1 MFRQK
6 ITSYDLR
13 LDQSCIFVPET
24 RNSPTTP
31 SITGSFHVSFP
42 PGVRIKSI
50 KVKLKGMLH
59 VPRDGFMIAE
69 DRLQGTYEQKQVL
82 ASSKTLGSFPM
93 PAGQYEFPFD
103 IPLAG
108 KFLETVTGVKHNY
121 HSYTVEATVAFR
133 YRRNVVVSKP
143 VRIYHLS
150 ELETNYLTSDFSPTV
165 GGTLRQKLQ
174 YSISMPSHYIPFGS
188 RFPVDCQFTALSKDV
203 RLVAVTVKIAEK
215 HFIRLDA
222 TAAQSARD
230 NIYSITSL
238 KNHTVFSERFDIAAG
253 ARDADENAPCDSA
266 ATATTTA
273 TEWCLS
279 KLACLPPSFD
289 GCSQTVAT
297 KRIKISHKLVVSAE
311 FQDAEGE
318 IFTETTKPIPF
329 CIYMTPSVIGQDG
342 SICHKT
348 IHDIREPPPLYGDH
362 TLHPKLLGSSDDVDD
377 GRINA
382 ARAGEGCGQLG
393 WGAWGP
399 APCYDTLEHPAPA
412 YVA

>member
-13 LDQSCIFVPET
+13 LDQSCIFMPEA

-31 SITGSFHVSFP
+31 SITGSFNVTFP

-69 DRLQGTYEQKQVL
+69 DRVQSTCEHKQVL

-93 PAGQYEFPFD
+93 PEGQYEFPFD
-103 IPLAG
+103 IPLPR

-121 HSYTVEATVAFR
+121 HSYKVEATVAFR
-133 YRRNVVVSKP
+133 YRRNLVVSKP
-143 VRIYHLS
+143 IRIYHDS
-150 ELETNYLTSDFSPTV
+150 DLEANYLTSDFSPTV
-165 GGTLRQKLQ
+165 GGSFDQKLQ
-174 YSISMPSHYIPFGS
+174 YSVSMPSHYIPFGS

-203 RLVAVTVKIAEK
+203 RLLAVTVKIAEK

-238 KNHTVFSERFDIAAG
+238 KNHTIFTERFEVAAG
-253 ARDADENAPCDSA
+253 HADDSQGDSA
-266 ATATTTA
+266 AT
-273 TEWCLS
+273 EWCIS
-279 KLACLPPSFD
+279 KLACLPPRFD
-289 GCSQTVAT
+289 SCSQTTAT
-297 KRIKISHKLVVSAE
+297 KRIKISHRLVVSAE
-311 FQDAEGE
+311 FQDATGRV
-318 IFTETTKPIPF
+318 FNETAKSIPF

-342 SICHKT
+342 SICNKT
-348 IHDIREPPPLYGDH
+348 IHDIREPPPLYGEH
-362 TLHPKLLGSSDDVDD
+362 ILHPKLLGSTGD
-377 GRINA
+377 GDGATCEHTDLVPATNDCHDLNA
-382 ARAGEGCGQLG
+382 L
-393 WGAWGP
+393 GP